1 MIKDQRGQ
9 SLVEFAL
16 VIPVFLLLVL
26 FIVDLGRVAYT
37 YTNLHFTVQET
48 VRQGSF
54 GHSDIDMISYAK
66 AHFTAGNPNELSV
79 SISPSESVRRP
90 GDQLTVKFSY
100 PLEPVMPLAE
110 LAVSGPI
117 DLKVDSTIRI
127 E

>member
-26 FIVDLGRVAYT
+26 FIVDLGRMAYT

-48 VRQGSF
+48 VRKGSF
-54 GHSDIDMISYAK
+54 GHTDVEMITYAK
-66 AHFTAGNPNELSV
+66 THFTAGNPDQLSV
-79 SISPSESVRRP
+79 SISPSETVRRP
-90 GDQLTVKFSY
+90 GDQLTVNFTY
-100 PLEPVMPLAE
+100 LLEPIMPLAE
-110 LAVSGPI
+110 LVVSGPI
-117 DLKVDSTIRI
+117 ELKVDSTIRI